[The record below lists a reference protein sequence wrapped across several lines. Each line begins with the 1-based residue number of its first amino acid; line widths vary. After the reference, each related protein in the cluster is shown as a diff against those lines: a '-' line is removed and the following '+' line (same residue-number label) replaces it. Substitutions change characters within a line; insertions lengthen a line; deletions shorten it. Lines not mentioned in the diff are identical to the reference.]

1 MSSKISV
8 RLMKNDEDNQTYW
21 QVRLHSK
28 RKYGVISTIN
38 INANDSRVEAQV
50 AFAGGALAEEQ
61 NQKYKDLHN
70 PDNCANVAVECFKDA
85 QRRYELGAVTS
96 STAS

>member
-8 RLMKNDEDNQTYW
+8 RLMKNDEDGQTYW

-28 RKYGVISTIN
+28 RKFGVISTIN
-38 INANDSRVEAQV
+38 INANDTRVEAQV
-50 AFAGGALAEEQ
+50 AFAGGALAEAQ
-61 NQKYKDLHN
+61 NEKYRDLHN
-70 PDNCANVAVECFKDA
+70 PDNCANTAVECFKDA
-85 QRRYELGAVTS
+85 QRKLELGAAVS